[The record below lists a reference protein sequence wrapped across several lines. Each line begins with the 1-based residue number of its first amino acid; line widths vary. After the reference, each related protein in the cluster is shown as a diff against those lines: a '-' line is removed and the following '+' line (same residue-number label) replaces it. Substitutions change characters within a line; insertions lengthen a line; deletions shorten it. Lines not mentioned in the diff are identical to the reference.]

1 MSQFTCD
8 KCNKIFKRKKNLER
22 HNSRKTPCNAIHLIS
37 KSTRQCPNCSKS
49 FKSYQGY
56 SRHVKLNTCKLNKVP
71 NMNINIDKKMINN
84 TQHINNI
91 DTQNN
96 LNVDGSVKLV
106 KFGDENLSYISDDL
120 FKSILGRGFKAVEE
134 LVDHSH
140 FHPDHPENH
149 NIYIANIQT
158 DYVVIFNGAK
168 WTINRK
174 EDVFEDII
182 YAKSDFLCMKFK
194 ELMNQMSENDIK
206 KFTNFI
212 NQRDEDKTMNKI
224 KGELKLQLYN
234 DRGLPQKLRKQI
246 ENNEKEMQTTLKN
259 KKSKKIENTKLKE
272 AIEMMENLD
281 DSKMEKL
288 CNILNSL

>member
-1 MSQFTCD
+1 
-8 KCNKIFKRKKNLER
+8 
-22 HNSRKTPCNAIHLIS
+22 
-37 KSTRQCPNCSKS
+37 
-49 FKSYQGY
+49 
-56 SRHVKLNTCKLNKVP
+56 VP

-234 DRGLPQKLRKQI
+234 NRGLPQKLRKQI